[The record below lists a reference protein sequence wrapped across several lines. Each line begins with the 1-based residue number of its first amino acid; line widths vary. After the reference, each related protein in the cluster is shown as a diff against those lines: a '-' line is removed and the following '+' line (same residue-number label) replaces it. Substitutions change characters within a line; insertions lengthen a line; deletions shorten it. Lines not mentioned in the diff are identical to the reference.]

1 MARPV
6 NAYGSSKLAGELAV
20 LEQDPNALVIRT
32 SGVFGPELQ
41 GKNFVYQLCRTLLQ
55 GQKMQ
60 CATDAYGCPTYSR
73 DLAAITV
80 GLLGAGV
87 SGIFHAVGNLC
98 LSRYEF
104 ATRIATCWGLDI
116 SCLEGKESREI
127 YLDSLQKLGF
137 AATRGKHFGLSIS
150 KLQGVLPE
158 FQLRG
163 IEEAL
168 LDWKTNPMRAEHMFS
183 PR

>member
-1 MARPV
+1 
-6 NAYGSSKLAGELAV
+6 
-20 LEQDPNALVIRT
+20 
-32 SGVFGPELQ
+32 
-41 GKNFVYQLCRTLLQ
+41 
-55 GQKMQ
+55 MQ

-104 ATRIATCWGLDI
+104 ATRIATCWGLDT

-127 YLDSLQKLGF
+127 YLESMQKLGF
-137 AATRGKHFGLSIS
+137 AATRGKYFGLSTS
-150 KLQGVLPE
+150 KLQRSSSLGSDYVE
-158 FQLRG
+158 
-163 IEEAL
+163 
-168 LDWKTNPMRAEHMFS
+168 
-183 PR
+183 